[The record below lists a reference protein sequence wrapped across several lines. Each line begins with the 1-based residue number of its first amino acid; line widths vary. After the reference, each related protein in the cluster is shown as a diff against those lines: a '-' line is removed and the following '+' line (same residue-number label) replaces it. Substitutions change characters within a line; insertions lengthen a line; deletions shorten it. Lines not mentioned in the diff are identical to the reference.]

1 MSWGT
6 YYKYDGYLSRISK
19 RELESKLDELRTIN
33 NDMWGEILAYMAAT
47 PPVTME
53 NEEGYKYPYQ
63 EFITGKWKEFKNEIE
78 ENERLISKIED
89 CLETLQEHPEQV
101 KEG

>member
-1 MSWGT
+1 
-6 YYKYDGYLSRISK
+6 
-19 RELESKLDELRTIN
+19 
-33 NDMWGEILAYMAAT
+33 MAAT

>member
-19 RELESKLDELRTIN
+19 RELESKLDELHTIN
-33 NDMWGEILAYMAAT
+33 NDMWSELLAYMAAT

-53 NEEGYKYPYQ
+53 NEEGDKYPYQ

-101 KEG
+101 TEG

>member
-19 RELESKLDELRTIN
+19 RELENKREDCRRI
-33 NDMWGEILAYMAAT
+33 NDMLWHEILAYMAST

-53 NEEGYKYPYQ
+53 SEEGDKHPYQ
-63 EFITGKWKEFKNEIE
+63 EFITEKWKEYKDEIE
-78 ENERLISKIED
+78 ENENLISKIED

-101 KEG
+101 TEG